1 MVNGLQVLGN
11 VEVFILEKMLKVH
24 LHMLFE
30 RYLVFTE
37 LLIYIMTFFHFF
49 FFQEITLAENSR
61 VLDGWINP
69 PPPVYMQ
76 YFFFNVTNP
85 EEFVAGKA
93 KPHVTQMGPYTYR

>member
-1 MVNGLQVLGN
+1 MAYRFLGSFRSSICKRCLKFIFRYLY
-11 VEVFILEKMLKVH
+11 EICLTFLSIIHTDFILV
-24 LHMLFE
+24 
-30 RYLVFTE
+30 
-37 LLIYIMTFFHFF
+37 
-49 FFQEITLAENSR
+49 FQEITLAENSR

-85 EEFVAGKA
+85 QEFLAGKA